1 MRLQTN
7 GELNQAYSH
16 TSITCTTGGEIT
28 RDYRVLSHSL
38 SLLATCLYLTPLFSM
53 TSSHLRMCAPHFRSS
68 FSKIQLYWGR
78 LTDLPPQCW
87 SCIKTQINVD
97 ILVSYSSKYVVSV
110 SNVEIKNDSESM

>member
-87 SCIKTQINVD
+87 SCIKPKLTWIFWSLIHRNM
-97 ILVSYSSKYVVSV
+97 LCRFLMW
-110 SNVEIKNDSESM
+110 IKNDSESK